1 MFWSFT
7 ECQKD
12 FDMPRRMLVFILL
25 LLSAFSAQGQTAN
38 AVVES
43 GWTNVNLRSEPN
55 RNGVVVV
62 ELVGETQLIVTART
76 DDYIWYQAQTLAG
89 QSGWLASRYVQLFVP
104 LNSIPVYQAAA
115 TTNPAPETA
124 PITVTGE
131 SNGRVSA
138 VILNLRNAPS
148 ASAAVIAELPQ
159 RSSLLIVGRS
169 ADNAWIYVQTPDGL
183 SGWVSAAYVQTT
195 VALSSL
201 SIIGVEQSTSTTTS
215 SSPTSTTVANPIPTG
230 QASFFTLG
238 QAAANIF
245 ATGQALGN
253 RANVFSKVGDSM
265 SVEDEM
271 FRPFGYGVY
280 DLGGYGY
287 LQTTIDF
294 FLAGQARTDNPF
306 NNVSLAANGG
316 WTTATLLD
324 TNFANSSVCNAGET
338 PLACEYRLN
347 KPAVALILV
356 GSNDLV
362 NVPVDQY
369 AYNLRVIANVS
380 IEAGV
385 IPVFST
391 LPPRPQYPGR
401 AEEYNQRIIHVAQE
415 LGLPLWDFYSVML
428 TLPNS
433 GLSDDGLHPS
443 TPPSRFEDAANFT
456 GDFLQYGY
464 VMRNLTM
471 LQVLDVLRGSVLQ

>member
-1 MFWSFT
+1 
-7 ECQKD
+7 
-12 FDMPRRMLVFILL
+12 MPRRMLVLIFL
-25 LLSAFSAQGQTAN
+25 LLSVFTAQAQTAN
-38 AVVES
+38 AEVES

-55 RNGVVVV
+55 RNGAVVV

-76 DDYIWYQAQTLAG
+76 DDYIWYAAQTLAG
-89 QSGWLASRYVQLFVP
+89 ESGWVASRYVQLFVP

-115 TTNPAPETA
+115 TTNSIPETA
-124 PITVTGE
+124 PVAATGE
-131 SNGRVSA
+131 SNGRVSPA
-138 VILNLRNAPS
+138 ILNLRNAPN
-148 ASAAVIAELPQ
+148 ARATVIAELPQ

-169 ADNAWIYVQTPDGL
+169 ADNAWFYVQTPDAL
-183 SGWVSAAYVQTT
+183 SGWVSAAYVQTD

-201 SIIGVEQSTSTTTS
+201 PIVGVEQSASAGVSTNTTTS
-215 SSPTSTTVANPIPTG
+215 ETVTNPVPVG
-230 QASFFTLG
+230 QASFFTMG

-245 ATGQALGN
+245 ATGQAMGN

-347 KPAVALILV
+347 KPAVALILI

-369 AYNLRVIANVS
+369 AYNLRVIANLS

-391 LPPRPQYPGR
+391 LPPRPQYLGR
-401 AEEYNQRIIHVAQE
+401 AEEYNQRIINVAQE

-456 GDFLQYGY
+456 GDFFQYGY

-471 LQVLDVLRGSVLQ
+471 LQVLDVLRGNLLQ

>member
-1 MFWSFT
+1 
-7 ECQKD
+7 
-12 FDMPRRMLVFILL
+12 MPRRMLVLILL

-38 AVVES
+38 AAVES

-55 RNGVVVV
+55 RNGAVVV

-89 QSGWLASRYVQLFVP
+89 QSGWLASQFVQLYVP
-104 LNSIPVYQAAA
+104 LNSIPVYQADASSANPSPESVPVAA
-115 TTNPAPETA
+115 
-124 PITVTGE
+124 TGE

-138 VILNLRNAPS
+138 AILNLRNAPN

-169 ADNAWIYVQTPDGL
+169 ADNAWFYVQTPDGL
-183 SGWVSAAYVQTT
+183 SGWVSAAYVQTE

-201 SIIGVEQSTSTTTS
+201 SIIGAEQSTSATNSASSTTT
-215 SSPTSTTVANPIPTG
+215 TTTVTNPVPAG

-238 QAAANIF
+238 QAATTIF

-280 DLGGYGY
+280 NLGGYGY

-324 TNFANSSVCNAGET
+324 TNFANSSVCNTGET

-347 KPAVALILV
+347 KPAVALILI

-401 AEEYNQRIIHVAQE
+401 AEEYNQRIINVAQE

-456 GDFLQYGY
+456 GDFFQYGY

-471 LQVLDVLRGSVLQ
+471 LQVLDVLRGNVLQ